1 MTSADLLLGRDG
13 AALTEAERGF
23 LHRSMVPFAGL
34 KSPAVMSGLAVL
46 LDPAKHSLAAHG
58 YHNKVITSRVL
69 HAVMRGSAHLGTVPQ
84 SWSIAEWIEVVQ
96 LFGGTQNLA
105 LTVVAVRGYG
115 APLRHGDNALYRNL
129 HRIALA
135 RKLYGRP
142 AVDAEC
148 RRVREALAR
157 IGYRL
162 ESHVGLVNLCVAELL
177 LWHDSASL
185 DAVTDETLTACPM
198 QAGSRKARHRVG
210 IALVQLG
217 IVRHGMVRDM
227 LPPDATRPDRLG
239 VSEEWFH
246 WVERWIAASIKSE
259 ASKRRNFAE
268 LMTAGRWLA
277 RCHPTVT
284 SPAGWTLDLVIE
296 YVRHVDQRRVGDD
309 IAVPRRT
316 RLLGEPLAPGSK
328 LSLLTSAR
336 VFFKDLYDWGWIPRR
351 FDPDRGFAA
360 PRHVMRGLHVKPR
373 PIDDGYWFK
382 LRAAALALRP
392 DDLPNHK
399 RPGRYQYPFE
409 LTRAVAV
416 AWAFSGCR
424 ANEIARLEMDCIYV
438 EHVPEQTDPATG
450 QVVAPFKQ
458 YMLRVPVN
466 KTQDEFVKPVEEP
479 LALAVD
485 AWKLVRPPQAKL
497 LDRTTGRLTDHLFC
511 YRGQRIGI
519 DYLNG
524 SVISILL
531 RKAGL
536 PPQDTRGLIT
546 SHRGRATLAT
556 KLYNSASGLTSLQVM
571 KWLGHRNLASGQH
584 YIEITPI
591 HLMTAFHLST
601 KLSEELRCVSVLV
614 DTRPGLGDP
623 VFRYDLGHGW
633 CTNPAYAACA
643 HRMACARCAFYEPA
657 DTFEGALTSQNDR
670 FVRMLQ
676 RLDLTENER
685 AAITGDA
692 EAVNHLLARLADTPP
707 PGSDHASGQPPLGN
721 QHSRCP
727 KNSGATGHPA
737 GGKAAAVSVAEEEVL
752 LD

>member
-1 MTSADLLLGRDG
+1 MTPADPLLGRDG
-13 AALTEAERGF
+13 AALTETERDF
-23 LHRSMVPFAGL
+23 LHRTMVPFAGL
-34 KSPAVMSGLAVL
+34 RAPAAVMSGLAVL
-46 LDPAKHSLAAHG
+46 LDPAEHALAAHG
-58 YHNKVITSRVL
+58 YHSRVITSGVL
-69 HAVMRGSAHLGTVPQ
+69 HAIIRGAAHLGTVPQ
-84 SWSIAEWIEVVQ
+84 SWSIAEWIEVVR
-96 LFGGTQNLA
+96 LFGGRQNLA
-105 LTVVAVRGYG
+105 LTVAAVRGYG
-115 APLRHGDNALYRNL
+115 APLRHADSALYRNL
-129 HRIALA
+129 HRISLA
-135 RKLYGRP
+135 RRLYGRA

-148 RRVREALAR
+148 RRVREALAGV
-157 IGYRL
+157 GYRL
-162 ESHVGLVNLCVAELL
+162 GFHAKLVNLRVAELL

-185 DAVTDETLTACPM
+185 DAVTEETLTACPM
-198 QAGSRKARHRVG
+198 HVGSRNSRHSVG

-217 IVRHGMVRDM
+217 IVRQGTVRDIK
-227 LPPDATRPDRLG
+227 PPDAARPDRLG

-259 ASKRRNFAE
+259 ASKMRNFAE

-284 SPAGWTLDLVIE
+284 SPAGWTLDLAIE

-309 IAVPRRT
+309 IVVPRRT

-336 VFFKDLYDWGWIPRR
+336 IFFKDLYDWGWIPRR
-351 FDPDRGFAA
+351 FNPDRGFVA

-382 LRAAALALRP
+382 LRAAALTLSP

-399 RPGRYQYPFE
+399 RPGKYQYPFE

-450 QVVAPFKQ
+450 RVIASFKQ

-466 KTQDEFVKPVEEP
+466 KTQGEFVKPVEEP
-479 LALAVD
+479 LARAVD
-485 AWKLVRPPQAKL
+485 AWKLIRPPQAKL

-511 YRGQRIGI
+511 YRGRRIGN

-571 KWLGHRNLASGQH
+571 KWLGHSNLASGQH
-584 YIEITPI
+584 YIEITPT

-601 KLSEELRCVSVLV
+601 KLSEELRCVAVLV
-614 DTRPGLGDP
+614 DSRPGPGDP

-643 HRMACARCAFYEPA
+643 HRMACARCQFYEPA
-657 DTFEGALTSQNDR
+657 EDFFEALVKQSDR
-670 FVRMLQ
+670 YIRMLQ
-676 RLDLTENER
+676 ELRLTEDER
-685 AAITGDA
+685 AATTGDA
-692 EAVNHLLARLADTPP
+692 EAVEHLLVQLADKPTPDRSP
-707 PGSDHASGQPPLGN
+707 AQPPLGADCDTR
-721 QHSRCP
+721 HSGW
-727 KNSGATGHPA
+727 SW
-737 GGKAAAVSVAEEEVL
+737 
-752 LD
+752 D